1 MNNLKQTVVRPRPTA
16 RHHAHDART
25 GKASTQ
31 ALLDLRAQH
40 SKDSKARQGKA
51 RPPVCSWER
60 SNGLAALGTAT
71 ITLAGASASRVA
83 RLPFYCQ
90 PAAASHKLNNPPAA
104 RRANS
109 QAPCCICS
117 LRLGVSVMGDGD
129 TLIAEQ
135 TLQPRF
141 IALATYHPC
150 ALSCEPDTSPRLH
163 TPRLHTD
170 SSLSC
175 PSRRPMDDDG

>member
-1 MNNLKQTVVRPRPTA
+1 MVNNLKQTVRPRPTA

-25 GKASTQ
+25 GKQGKASTQ
-31 ALLDLRAQH
+31 ALDLRAQH
-40 SKDSKARQGKA
+40 SKDSKA

-117 LRLGVSVMGDGD
+117 LRLGV
-129 TLIAEQ
+129 
-135 TLQPRF
+135 
-141 IALATYHPC
+141 
-150 ALSCEPDTSPRLH
+150 
-163 TPRLHTD
+163 
-170 SSLSC
+170 
-175 PSRRPMDDDG
+175 